1 MLLNSQQSC
10 VMNGGNATPY
20 FNLGKGARQSDPVS
34 AYLFILALK
43 VFFVFIKSN
52 ETIRGIKIF
61 KHAFL
66 YIAIG

>member
-43 VFFVFIKSN
+43 VFL
-52 ETIRGIKIF
+52 
-61 KHAFL
+61 FL
-66 YIAIG
+66 LKVMKPSEV